1 MGRGNPPFR
10 FAMLIPGRSV
20 SLSSAIA
27 VTAITNTNPCV
38 VTTSGAGSLQT
49 GDKVLVQN
57 STGMLQISPLL
68 FQITVT
74 GPSTFTLN
82 GLDASSFS
90 APATGGNV
98 RKLIVPPNWQ
108 PLSYM
113 VIGITRAHQ
122 AVVTLSIDHN
132 YEVGQVVYLRVNKQF
147 GMQQADG
154 ATSTILAV
162 TPNTMTLDLDTSTFN
177 DFAFPASNDGPFDF
191 PNLGNYGTRSSLVLN
206 PYNNTL

>member
-10 FAMLIPGRSV
+10 FAMSIPGRSV
-20 SLSSAIA
+20 TLSSAIA
-27 VTAITNTNPCV
+27 VTTITNTNPCV

-57 STGMLQISPLL
+57 STGMLQISPVL

-82 GLDASSFS
+82 GLDASSFA
-90 APATGGNV
+90 APATGGDV
-98 RKLIVPPNWQ
+98 RKLIVPPYWQ
-108 PLSYM
+108 PLSYY
-113 VIGITRAHQ
+113 VIDITRSPR
-122 AVVTLSIDHN
+122 AVVTLSQDHN
-132 YEVGQVVYLRVNKQF
+132 YQVGQVVYLRVNKQF

-154 ATSTILAV
+154 ATATILAV

-177 DFAFPASNDGPFDF
+177 EFAFPASNSGPFDF